1 MTQGSTAETSAPADA
16 PRGVMDPALVASIV
30 PRIRRIAQLLQE
42 SQFAADQDA
51 EAERPEAMDE
61 TEPSAAPAPAASL
74 ALGAIADDED
84 MDEWTQR
91 ESRVPTT
98 RVPAALMA
106 QLAHET
112 NALRAAFA
120 ASHAAVDAA
129 PGADMSVAE
138 QEALLEQLGAYAAQQ
153 EYVLLLTQGRQ
164 ARLGRRPPQPASGR
178 TYGR

>member
-16 PRGVMDPALVASIV
+16 SRSVMDPALVASIV

-91 ESRVPTT
+91 DSRVATS

-138 QEALLEQLGAYAAQQ
+138 QEALLEKLGAYATQQ
-153 EYVLLLTQGRQ
+153 EYVLLLTQGRE
-164 ARLGRRPPQPASGR
+164 ACMGRRPP
-178 TYGR
+178 